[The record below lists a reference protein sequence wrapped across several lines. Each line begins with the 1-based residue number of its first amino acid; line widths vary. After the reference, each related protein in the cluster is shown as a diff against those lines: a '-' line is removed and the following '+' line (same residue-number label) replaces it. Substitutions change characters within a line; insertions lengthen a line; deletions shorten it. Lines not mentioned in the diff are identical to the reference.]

1 LPRITPAGACRGAI
15 AVALLWATAVAAQ
28 ETPYAA
34 TSRGA
39 QCALQKDGTLSC
51 RYVVGRD
58 LEFSLH
64 RIAEKD
70 VALAIARSDP
80 EGDYII
86 EPTMNSRCV
95 IVLYGKRGMARGG
108 SQYVIAAVSGRNGMV
123 YRSMREC
130 RVAR

>member
-1 LPRITPAGACRGAI
+1 LPRITPGGAFSGVLAAWLI
-15 AVALLWATAVAAQ
+15 AAVAAAQ

-64 RIAEKD
+64 RVAEKH
-70 VALAIARSDP
+70 VRIEIARNDP
-80 EGDYII
+80 AGDYRI
-86 EPTMNSRCV
+86 EPELLGQCV
-95 IVLYGKRGMARGG
+95 LVRFGESGAAKGG
-108 SQYVIAAVSGRNGMV
+108 AGYVSAAVSGKNGMV
-123 YRSMREC
+123 YRSLREC